1 MLCRSALFTMATQPP
16 EPRAVRLLAAC
27 VHLLT
32 EAASWCKKQKSIRR
46 NKKQNV
52 CELQNPNQEWTVL
65 CCRLIFSNSIYDKL
79 LTLQEWSLQH
89 VGFSLPQF
97 PLSIR
102 SSWFLWPQIRDVR
115 EDFTEV
121 EEILS
126 SSLFLVVGTP
136 NSIETVHMCH
146 VFNEAVGS
154 SFFLTPESVLIVRLR
169 HRHQSPACCLH
180 RLG

>member
-1 MLCRSALFTMATQPP
+1 MATQPP
-16 EPRAVRLLAAC
+16 EPSAVRLFGC

-32 EAASWCKKQKSIRR
+32 EAASWCEKQKSIRG

-52 CELQNPNQEWTVL
+52 CELQNPNLRDRPLQKRTIL

-79 LTLQEWSLQH
+79 LPLQEWNLQH
-89 VGFSLPQF
+89 VGFSLPAF

-102 SSWFLWPQIRDVR
+102 SSWVLWPQIRDVR
-115 EDFTEV
+115 DDLTEV

-126 SSLFLVVGTP
+126 SSLFMVVGTP

-154 SFFLTPESVLIVRLR
+154 PFFFTP
-169 HRHQSPACCLH
+169 
-180 RLG
+180 